1 MMYLVVVHFFCQLV
15 AVDLEVLKP
24 AHKAF
29 LDLTLP
35 LKEHLPCRRRK
46 TRIIAGG
53 RGGSLLGAVKS
64 AYAPVEGASSH
75 DLDTAGDP

>member
-1 MMYLVVVHFFCQLV
+1 M
-15 AVDLEVLKP
+15 
-24 AHKAF
+24 
-29 LDLTLP
+29 
-35 LKEHLPCRRRK
+35 RK
-46 TRIIAGG
+46 TQIIAGG